1 MQQDVFRDEQPT
13 QQNATIPYAPAIW
26 EAAFLR
32 VLARRGNVTDACTA
46 ADIERSTAY
55 RRRDDYPEFKALWE
69 EALKQASDSLEDVA
83 WKRATEGTEKPVWYK
98 GNQVGTELEYSDA
111 LLMFL
116 LKGNK
121 PEKFKERMD
130 VTSDD
135 KPLAPVAIV
144 KMPIDEL

>member
-1 MQQDVFRDEQPT
+1 MTDRPNEQPT
-13 QQNATIPYAPAIW
+13 QQIATPYKPTIW

-32 VLARRGNVTDACTA
+32 VLARRGNVTDACEA

-55 RRRDDYPEFKALWE
+55 RRKDDYPEFKALWE
-69 EALKQASDSLEDVA
+69 EAEKKAADFLESTA

-98 GNQVGTELEYSDA
+98 GEQVGTELEYSDT
-111 LLMFL
+111 LLIFL

-121 PEKFKERMD
+121 PEKFKERTD
-130 VTSDD
+130 ITTDG

-144 KMPIDEL
+144 KMDVDEL

>member
-1 MQQDVFRDEQPT
+1 MTDRPNEQPT
-13 QQNATIPYAPAIW
+13 QQNTPPYKPTIW

-32 VLARRGNVTDACTA
+32 VLARRGNVTDACEA

-55 RRRDDYPEFKALWE
+55 DRRNNYPEFKALWE
-69 EALKQASDSLEDVA
+69 EAEKKAADFLESTA

-98 GNQVGTELEYSDA
+98 GEQVGTELEYSDG

-121 PEKFKERMD
+121 PEKFKERTETEHSGK
-130 VTSDD
+130 V
-135 KPLAPVAIV
+135 VIEV
-144 KMPIDEL
+144 EYQDE